1 MKKGFLLLIIATLF
15 WAGNYIAGRYLSDAL
30 PPTLLNTVRWA
41 ISSLLLWGLLVIN
54 KKPFP
59 IFSRWKEFLIL
70 GFFGIFIFSTTTYMG
85 LREISSSQA
94 GMIVAGIPVSI
105 LIFSFILLKEKI
117 KVKSWI
123 GTVISIIGVVIL
135 IQGKENIE
143 SFGNALAGEVLIII
157 SCIAWGLYTVLGRK
171 YGKATDPLTL
181 TAGAAV
187 YGTILSLISCIGTVD
202 MNAVQ
207 MDGMAWLALF
217 YVSTFASVAAYL
229 AWNAGVKILGPGT
242 AAPFI
247 NLLPI
252 WTVILGVI
260 VLNEGINTITL
271 VGGVIAIIGAILA
284 SLKK

>member
-1 MKKGFLLLIIATLF
+1 MKKGFLLLLIATFF

-30 PPTLLNTVRWA
+30 PPTLLNTVRWG
-41 ISSLLLWGLLVIN
+41 ISSILLWGLLGIN

-59 IFSRWKEFLIL
+59 IFSRWREFLVL
-70 GFFGIFIFSTTTYMG
+70 GFSGIFIFSTTTYMG

-94 GMIVAGIPVSI
+94 GMIVAGIPATI

-117 KVKSWI
+117 KGRAWI

-135 IQGKENIE
+135 IQGKANVE
-143 SFGNALAGEVLIII
+143 SIGNAIFGEILILI
-157 SCIAWGLYTVLGRK
+157 SCVAWGLYTVLGRK

-187 YGTILSLISCIGTVD
+187 YGTILSLISCIGTVE

-207 MDGMAWLALF
+207 MNGMAWLSLF
-217 YVSTFASVAAYL
+217 YVSTFASVVAYL

-260 VLNEGINTITL
+260 VLNEGIKPITL
-271 VGGVIAIIGAILA
+271 VGGVITIIGAILA
-284 SLKK
+284 SFRK